1 MGPFGTTDRIPGH
14 RAYVEAAQ
22 LRAGLALEP
31 APRDLIRD
39 YLLRRVEHGTVQN
52 RADVVAALQEAGL
65 EVPR

>member
-1 MGPFGTTDRIPGH
+1 MTRRGRRVQQPGH

-39 YLLRRVEHGTVQN
+39 YLLQVVIELRHGT
-52 RADVVAALQEAGL
+52 EPG
-65 EVPR
+65 